1 MLDPFELI
9 AVDQDAIEAA
19 VAIGFAEQVV
29 LGGQHNAAALAG
41 GDARPG
47 AAEVAATSLADFN
60 KNQCLAVAANQVDL
74 AATDSKIARNYLLT
88 AGFQI
93 TRRPLFG
100 FAAARGGGIVGLCL
114 HVDNNDGRIRRIVC
128 RPDTARE
135 PS

>member
-41 GDARPG
+41 GDAGPG

-60 KNQCLAVAANQVDL
+60 KTSALPSRQIRSISPPRIRKL
-74 AATDSKIARNYLLT
+74 RE
-88 AGFQI
+88 I
-93 TRRPLFG
+93 TR
-100 FAAARGGGIVGLCL
+100 
-114 HVDNNDGRIRRIVC
+114 
-128 RPDTARE
+128 
-135 PS
+135 